1 VFVEVKEQ
9 DVRVFS
15 ALRLLDAEQPE
26 SFEAWLQSRRPLDK
40 THLFQIAGLATVV
53 EAGAA
58 AGRTDD
64 AAPGQAH
71 PTDTPEPDAP
81 SKAPPGNGD
90 QKPAQP
96 AKDKILIGH
105 ALTSQAPVLLD
116 LFALNRHV
124 AIIAGSGSGKSV
136 ALRRIVEEA
145 ALLGVPAIVVD
156 CNNDLARLGQPWP
169 KTPDL
174 WSAEDEAKA
183 SRYARTV
190 EVVVWTPLLSRGN
203 PLNLAPIPDF
213 GAVTDDADALRT
225 AVSMVTAALRP
236 HAIPGS
242 GQAAQLREGILTHAV
257 HYFATHGAGTL
268 DHLIMLLSELP
279 DEATGDITDAATHAQ
294 RMADQ
299 LRSAMARNPLLS
311 ASGPTL
317 DPATLFR
324 GSADKTR
331 ISVINLSG
339 LPSDEQRQSFVNQ
352 LAMTL
357 FAWIRKHPA
366 RAERPLQG
374 LLVIDEAQNFVP
386 SQGGGISKSSLMQLT
401 QQARKYG
408 LGLIFATQMPKGIAH
423 QILSNCTTQMFGKQN
438 SPTAIGTVQELLSA
452 KGGDGNDVPR
462 LGRGQFYMHTESL
475 ARPVKVQTP
484 LCLSHH
490 PATPPS
496 EEEVVDLARRSTS
509 ANGK

>member
-1 VFVEVKEQ
+1 
-9 DVRVFS
+9 
-15 ALRLLDAEQPE
+15 
-26 SFEAWLQSRRPLDK
+26 
-40 THLFQIAGLATVV
+40 
-53 EAGAA
+53 
-58 AGRTDD
+58 
-64 AAPGQAH
+64 
-71 PTDTPEPDAP
+71 
-81 SKAPPGNGD
+81 
-90 QKPAQP
+90 
-96 AKDKILIGH
+96 
-105 ALTSQAPVLLD
+105 
-116 LFALNRHV
+116 
-124 AIIAGSGSGKSV
+124 V

-145 ALLGVPAIVVD
+145 ALRGVPAIVVD

-169 KTPDL
+169 AKPDP

-183 SRYARTV
+183 RRYRRDV
-190 EVVVWTPLLSRGN
+190 EVVIWTPLLSRGN

-213 GAVTDDADALRT
+213 SAVVDDADALRT
-225 AVSMVTAALRP
+225 AVSMVTATLRP
-236 HAIPGS
+236 YAIPGG

-268 DHLIMLLSELP
+268 EDLIALLSELP

-299 LRSAMARNPLLS
+299 LRSSMARNPLLA

-317 DPATLFR
+317 DPATLFL

-386 SQGGGISKSSLMQLT
+386 SQGGGVSKPSLMQLT

-452 KGGDGNDVPR
+452 KGGEGNDVPR
-462 LGRGQFYMHTESL
+462 LSRGQFYMHTEGF
-475 ARPVKVQTP
+475 ARPVKVHTP

-496 EEEVVDLARRSTS
+496 EHDVVDLARRSIN
-509 ANGK
+509 ADDK